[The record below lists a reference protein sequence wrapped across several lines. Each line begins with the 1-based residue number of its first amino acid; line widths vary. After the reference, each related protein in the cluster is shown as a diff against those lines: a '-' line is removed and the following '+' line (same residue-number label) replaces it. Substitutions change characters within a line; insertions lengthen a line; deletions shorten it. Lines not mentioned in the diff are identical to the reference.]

1 MNYVITYQKYN
12 GDIILR
18 PRTSIY
24 NIKIGDT
31 TAMGWKVLNI
41 HYNYEGNFYTYLD
54 YCRVVR
60 GHQARKKKKHR
71 ITKYLIK
78 QLQKRV

>member
-1 MNYVITYQKYN
+1 MNYMITYQKTN

-18 PRTSIY
+18 PRKSIY
-24 NIKIGDT
+24 NLKVGDET
-31 TAMGWKVLNI
+31 SMGWKVLNI
-41 HYNYEGNFYTYLD
+41 HYNYDGNFYTYLD

-60 GHQARKKKKHR
+60 GNQQKRKKQHR
-71 ITKYLIK
+71 IIKYLIK